1 MATKIRRSGGCWTCR
16 VRRKKCDEERPVCKG
31 CHALDIDCLYSEDKP
46 GWMDGGE
53 RQKQR
58 AEWLKKEVKR
68 KAAHRRELRYM
79 QGLEVRLE
87 SLDASLTDDSN
98 TTPAPKNL
106 INANAAPVSSARL
119 SDSSST
125 PGHGPTLGTTP
136 NSSAFHGATPP
147 SDLSVSCVPSPP
159 DGDGR
164 PGRLPSPGGFDLRP
178 TLSQEGE
185 AHSAMMYLDYVFPF
199 LFPYYRP
206 SFSDVGRGW
215 LLVLL
220 TKNKALFHSALSLA
234 GYFYGIVLGH
244 IQDAPHACHSHNAE
258 ALHEQQ
264 GLALQWLQLE
274 MQDIITR
281 GVEGNLREASRVM
294 ASIIQLMT
302 CDVAIAKPGNW
313 VMHLS
318 AATELFNEIMKHHA
332 ATQHGTF
339 CFMAVLLQL
348 GSRPFSWT
356 PKAHPWGSDQAT
368 LRFFTAQL
376 LFFDT
381 LASTALQQP
390 PRLQQWHQFLL
401 TTPGDP
407 EVRKHWPDSEKEQ
420 TLPHINLREFLGV
433 ENWVVAAIA
442 EIAALDHWKKGMKR
456 AGSLS
461 FTQLLTRAAPI
472 EQYLR
477 THLQA
482 LEEEETGTSTK
493 QGGSVDGPQHLL
505 LQYFAGSFSPQLMHG
520 VTLNTRIWAQAALTY
535 LSLVLSGWQP
545 SCPEIQHSV
554 AKTIELLQSLPS
566 PDCLR
571 TLVWPFTVTGCLA
584 TTPCQE
590 QVFRDMVEGMGP
602 LKVFGTI
609 REGFAIMCK
618 VWENRGEIDE
628 HPDQWDLAAC
638 LNCLSQPALLI

>member
-1 MATKIRRSGGCWTCR
+1 MATKVRSSGGCWTCR
-16 VRRKKCDEERPVCKG
+16 LRRKKCDEERPLCKG
-31 CHALDIDCLYSEDKP
+31 CLALEIDCLYSDDKP
-46 GWMDGGE
+46 DWMDGGE
-53 RQKQR
+53 KQKQR

-68 KAAHRRELRYM
+68 KAAHRRELRYL

-87 SLDASLTDDSN
+87 SLDASLTDDSDS
-98 TTPAPKNL
+98 PAPKNL
-106 INANAAPVSSARL
+106 INAAPVFANPPDASTSYHGTLDSA
-119 SDSSST
+119 
-125 PGHGPTLGTTP
+125 P
-136 NSSAFHGATPP
+136 NSASNGAPTP
-147 SDLSVSCVPSPP
+147 DTSVSVPSP
-159 DGDGR
+159 DGHLGR
-164 PGRLPSPGGFDLRP
+164 RASPGLDLRP
-178 TLSQEGE
+178 TLSQEAE

-206 SFSDVGRGW
+206 SFADVGRGW

-234 GYFYGIVLGH
+234 GYFHGIVLSH
-244 IQDAPHACHSHNAE
+244 IQDAPPACHSHNAE

-281 GVEGNLREASRVM
+281 GVKGNLREASRVM

-313 VMHLS
+313 VMHLG

-332 ATQHGTF
+332 TTEHGTT

-356 PKAHPWGSDQAT
+356 PKNHPWGSDQAT

-381 LASTALQQP
+381 LASTALQRP
-390 PRLQQWHQFLL
+390 PRLQQWHPHLL
-401 TTPGDP
+401 TMLD
-407 EVRKHWPDSEKEQ
+407 EEEIRKHWPDSEKEQ
-420 TLPHINLREFLGV
+420 TLPHINLQEFLGV
-433 ENWVVAAIA
+433 ENWVVTSIA
-442 EIAALDHWKKGMKR
+442 ETAALDHWKKEMKGT
-456 AGSLS
+456 GSLS

-472 EQYLR
+472 EHRLR
-477 THLQA
+477 TALQA
-482 LEEEETGTSTK
+482 LEETSIG
-493 QGGSVDGPQHLL
+493 QGGPASVDGPQYF

-520 VTLNTRIWAQAALTY
+520 ITLNTRIWAQAALTY

-545 SCPEIQHSV
+545 SCPEIQQSV
-554 AKTIELLQSLPS
+554 AKTIDMLLSLPS

-584 TTPCQE
+584 APSQE
-590 QVFRDMVEGMGP
+590 HIFRGMVEGMGP

-618 VWENRGEIDE
+618 VWENRAEIDKN
-628 HPDQWDLAAC
+628 PDQWDLAAC